1 MTTMEA
7 ILSAVARGA
16 LLALNPTAGNYR
28 RLRTRPST
36 RDNTFGKAWEETGRS
51 IRRAM
56 DQENRRRR

>member
-7 ILSAVARGA
+7 ILSAAARGA

-28 RLRTRPST
+28 RLRTR
-36 RDNTFGKAWEETGRS
+36 DNTVGKAWEETGRS

>member
-7 ILSAVARGA
+7 ILSAAARGA

-28 RLRTRPST
+28 RLRTRPSA
-36 RDNTFGKAWEETGRS
+36 RGNVGKAWEETGRS

>member
-7 ILSAVARGA
+7 ILSAAARGA

-28 RLRTRPST
+28 RLRTRG
-36 RDNTFGKAWEETGRS
+36 NTVGKAWEETGRS